1 MQTNQPNNFGRLQL
15 QPVFL
20 FLFYNLFPSKEKE
33 KKEGKERKKRKGKKR
48 KETKRKFKKRIHQ
61 KKDKSPLAMFTSS
74 KKEANQNNSSQTDLM
89 PYAEE
94 LRRARTTKYQIPL
107 SFGLNM

>member
-20 FLFYNLFPSKEKE
+20 FLFSNLQPLSSKEKKR
-33 KKEGKERKKRKGKKR
+33 KKERKERKGKERKEKKR
-48 KETKRKFKKRIHQ
+48 KCKKRIHQ
-61 KKDKSPLAMFTSS
+61 EKDKSPLAMFTSS